1 MAEPHESFDALRA
14 MMPGG
19 SFHRNAIM
27 DALAR
32 RAVLAYLDAQP
43 DTLAAVIE
51 RVGTWDD
58 TPREFQ
64 YPQTLPRY
72 RFAGQRALAIVNQA
86 FMVADQAGIEFQD
99 AMVMLGA
106 RRLVTDL
113 APEAHR
119 REALEILRTG
129 KKDAAG
135 IELRPD
141 AADGPAGLVAF
152 AATAAHLYGNP
163 RLFRSQHAVRTMFDK
178 QIRELEAEAY
188 QMPDLERVAD
198 ISDQDARAFLLHLL
212 PGFPLSPL
220 GEPTLPEL
228 EIIQLIKRHLL
239 STHADA
245 TTADQQEELLRCV
258 RVILSTSLEAREA
271 KKQYAAPAS
280 SFPGRPRQQPRRKQ
294 PKAKRK

>member
-1 MAEPHESFDALRA
+1 MTEPREDFDVLRSMIPA
-14 MMPGG
+14 GN
-19 SFHRNAIM
+19 FHRNAIM
-27 DALAR
+27 EALAR

-58 TPREFQ
+58 SPREFR
-64 YPQTLPRY
+64 YPENLPRY
-72 RFAGQRALAIVNQA
+72 RFAAQRALTMINQA
-86 FMVADQAGIEFQD
+86 FMVADQGGVEFQD

-113 APEAHR
+113 APETHR

-129 KKDAAG
+129 KKDAIG

-188 QMPDLERVAD
+188 QVPDLERVAD
-198 ISDQDARAFLLHLL
+198 VTDQDAREFLLRIL
-212 PGFPLSPL
+212 PVFPFSAP
-220 GEPTLPEL
+220 GAPTLPEL
-228 EIIQLIKRHLL
+228 EVLELIKRHLL
-239 STHADA
+239 TTQADA
-245 TTADQQEELLRCV
+245 TSLAQQQELLRCIN
-258 RVILSTSLEAREA
+258 VILATSLNAHVA
-271 KKQYAAPAS
+271 KKQYAAPAD
-280 SFPGRPRQQPRRKQ
+280 SFPRRARQQPQRKQ
-294 PKAKRK
+294 PKSKRK